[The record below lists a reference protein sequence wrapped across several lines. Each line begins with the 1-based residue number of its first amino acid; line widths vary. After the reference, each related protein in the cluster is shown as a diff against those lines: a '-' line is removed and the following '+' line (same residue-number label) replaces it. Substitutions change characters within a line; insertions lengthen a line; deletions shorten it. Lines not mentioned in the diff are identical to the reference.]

1 LSTALVA
8 GILLFVISATMDVS
22 LLRLHWCR
30 PIVTAVFSDC
40 ILAVVTFALLY
51 RMLHYG
57 QQRKIQVI
65 ERLATI
71 DEMNHHVRNALQI
84 ISFNARAAA
93 CNEHELTE
101 IKEAV
106 QRINWALR
114 EVLPKLE
121 PEFKPF
127 EGSVRDQRT
136 LDPAPGPDSPADQR
150 GA

>member
-1 LSTALVA
+1 MA
-8 GILLFVISATMDVS
+8 GILLFIISATTDFS

-30 PIVTAVFSDC
+30 PIVTNVLSDC
-40 ILAVVTFALLY
+40 FLAVVTFVLLY

-57 QQRKIQVI
+57 RQRKIQVM

-93 CNEHELTE
+93 CNEHELSE

-106 QRINWALR
+106 QRISWALR
-114 EVLPKLE
+114 EILPKLE

-136 LDPAPGPDSPADQR
+136 LDSAPGQETTADQTKS
-150 GA
+150 